1 MYVVAKTIAE
11 KAAWKYAEEN
21 GIDMV
26 TVHPSLVLGP
36 FITPYT
42 NISIDAAISLYSSK
56 FNYLIPFPSSFQ

>member
-42 NISIDAAISLYSSK
+42 NISIDAAISLYTSK
-56 FNYLIPFPSSFQ
+56 FNYLTPFPSYQ